1 LLIDWGKGNSR
12 LLKTDSIQCPS
23 FRILL
28 PPFYPSLHTVPLAQP
43 IDKLIIDFFQTDFQI
58 PLMEDGTTVSGL
70 WLTAAVIFLLFIASI
85 SLVIACISP
94 GAPSP
99 TAAPT
104 AAPAP
109 KASKEAAGN
118 ESKKQK

>member
-23 FRILL
+23 FRIVLL

-109 KASKEAAGN
+109 KAAGKD
-118 ESKKQK
+118 SKKQQ